1 LAGVLYGCLIR
12 LKINEEDKK
21 MKKHLRI
28 KGTEQTSHDI
38 RAEAR
43 QRARSIV
50 VAHRLRTLLM
60 VGIGRSYA

>member
-1 LAGVLYGCLIR
+1 M
-12 LKINEEDKK
+12 INEEDKK

-28 KGTEQTSHDI
+28 NGTEQTSHDI
-38 RAEAR
+38 RAEAK

-50 VAHRLRTLLM
+50 MAHRLRTLLM

>member
-1 LAGVLYGCLIR
+1 M
-12 LKINEEDKK
+12 INEEDKK

-28 KGTEQTSHDI
+28 NVTEPTQQDI
-38 RAEAR
+38 RAEAK

-50 VAHRLRTLLM
+50 MAHRLRTLLM